1 VSSHGDRSLPLGSAP
16 RPNLSRSS
24 PKVTTQAR
32 PFKPRPSLLYLSAA
46 NMQKVIRRTVLA
58 ERQASRRLAKRKDKL
73 TREWAKT
80 NREQNNYNR
89 KDETSLLKQVRLD
102 RREDWELGPLAPR
115 RDVGDKKDIH
125 GTVSSQRLRGPI
137 LEYKDLDEALAPFGG
152 RYLNIVKGDRV
163 VLLEGRDKGRIGKIT
178 NVNMKRVECTVEGLN
193 MVCTPDFPSIF
204 FNWSSRLIFFVVGG
218 CCHPQIHGRRR
229 RRR

>member
-1 VSSHGDRSLPLGSAP
+1 
-16 RPNLSRSS
+16 
-24 PKVTTQAR
+24 
-32 PFKPRPSLLYLSAA
+32 
-46 NMQKVIRRTVLA
+46 MQRVIRRTILA

-89 KDETSLLKQVRLD
+89 KDETSLLKQVRKD

-115 RDVGDKKDIH
+115 RDVGDKKDTY
-125 GTVSSQRLRGPI
+125 GTVSSQRLQGPI
-137 LEYKDLDEALAPFGG
+137 LEHKDVDEALEPFGG

-163 VLLEGRDKGRIGKIT
+163 VLLEGRDKGKIGKIT
-178 NVNMKRVECTVEGLN
+178 NVNTKRVECTVEGLN

-204 FNWSSRLIFFVVGG
+204 FQLVIKANTL
-218 CCHPQIHGRRR
+218 CCRWMLPSPNI
-229 RRR
+229 